1 MNKISIIIPIYNR
14 LEITKRGLD
23 SVFLSLKHYE
33 TNNIINFQFKIIV
46 IDDGSKD
53 GSSEWINAHFP
64 DIIILKGDGNLWWT
78 GSVNLGS
85 RFAVENLS
93 TNYILLWNDDTLCE
107 ENYFLELT
115 KTIES
120 NLYSN
125 SILVSKIYWLNED
138 NILFNFGCLFN
149 KFTGNRKG
157 IGFNQ
162 PDSKKFSEV
171 RKVDWSGG
179 MGTLIPTMILLKLDF
194 FDAKRF
200 PQYFGDFDFFLR
212 ANKNGFNA
220 FAIPSLKIF
229 NERETTGIYKAKNF
243 KEFKNLLF
251 SNQSMYNLKQ
261 NIEFTKLH
269 ANTVI
274 SWIRLFL
281 IYFYHTLILFRNI
294 VFSKK
299 NRSIN

>member
-14 LEITKRGLD
+14 LEITKRGLY
-23 SVFLSLKHYE
+23 SIFLSLKHYE
-33 TNNIINFQFKIIV
+33 INGGNNFQFKIIV
-46 IDDGSKD
+46 VDDGSKD
-53 GSSEWINAHFP
+53 GSSEWINAHRP
-64 DIIILKGDGNLWWT
+64 DVIVLNGDGNLWWT
-78 GSVNLGS
+78 GSINLGS

-93 TNYILLWNDDTLCE
+93 ANYILLWNDDTLCE

-120 NLYSN
+120 KLYEN

-138 NILFNFGCLFN
+138 SLLFNFGCSFN

-162 PDSKKFSEV
+162 RDSDKFSKV

-179 MGTLIPTMILLKLDF
+179 MGTLIPTTILLKLDF
-194 FDAKRF
+194 FDANRF

-212 ANKNGFNA
+212 AKKNGFNSY
-220 FAIPSLKIF
+220 AIPSLKIF
-229 NERETTGIYKAKNF
+229 NERETTGIYKAKNIT
-243 KEFKNLLF
+243 EFKNLLL
-251 SNQSMYNLKQ
+251 SNQSMYNVKQ
-261 NIEFTKLH
+261 NFEFTKLH
-269 ANTVI
+269 SNTVV

-281 IYFYHTLILFRNI
+281 IYSYHTLILLKNI
-294 VFSKK
+294 VLDKK
-299 NRSIN
+299 